1 MSTKL
6 ELLHQ
11 MATSFETGNHFA
23 EATEEYICDLYDL
36 EVAPPNT
43 EGYDAIKRKGS
54 KITRVQIKGRSITKN
69 GGTSALDGVKPDGF
83 DLMIALVVKD
93 YKPIGYLE
101 ISAKDFYDKA
111 KYRDDA
117 SKPGYAL
124 TIGKKF
130 LQEYLSEKPSKTI

>member
-1 MSTKL
+1 MSKKL
-6 ELLHQ
+6 EILHAS
-11 MATSFETGNHFA
+11 ATLFTTGNHFA
-23 EATEEYICDLYDL
+23 EASEEHICELYNL
-36 EVAPPNT
+36 EPAPANT

-54 KITRVQIKGRSITKN
+54 KIKRVQIKGRSLNKS
-69 GGTSALDGVKPDGF
+69 GGTSPLDGVKPDGF
-83 DLMIALVVKD
+83 DIMIALIVDK

-101 ISAKDFYDKA
+101 ITSDYVYSHAT
-111 KYRDDA
+111 YRNDD